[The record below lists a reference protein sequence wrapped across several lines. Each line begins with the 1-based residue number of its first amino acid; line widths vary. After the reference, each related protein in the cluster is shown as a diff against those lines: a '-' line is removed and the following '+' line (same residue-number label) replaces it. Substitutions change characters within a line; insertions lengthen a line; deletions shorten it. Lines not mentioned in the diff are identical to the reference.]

1 MNRRTDQA
9 GAAATE
15 GAADAAMARYAAG
28 DDAAFAVV
36 YGVVAPRLTGYLC
49 QRMGD
54 RSRLPD
60 LVQETLLQ
68 VVRARS
74 TFLPGAPVVP
84 WLLAI
89 ARRQLVDAH
98 RRSAREIPLD
108 LDDQTVV
115 SGLPTG
121 EEIVAAKEMAGRLD
135 GAMTR
140 MSSPQRAAFELVKGQ
155 GLSLARAATTLGTS
169 VTGVKLRT
177 HRAYRLLRAELLDR
191 AAA

>member
-1 MNRRTDQA
+1 MSCRTDQPS
-9 GAAATE
+9 AAAAE
-15 GAADAAMARYAAG
+15 RAADAAMARYAAG
-28 DDAAFAVV
+28 DDAAFAAV
-36 YGVVAPRLTGYLC
+36 YAVAAPRLSGFLC
-49 QRMGD
+49 RRLRD
-54 RSRLPD
+54 RARVAD
-60 LVQETLLQ
+60 LVQDTLLQ
-68 VVRARS
+68 VVRARG
-74 TFLPGAPVVP
+74 TFVPGAPVMP
-84 WLLAI
+84 WLLGI

-98 RRSAREIPLD
+98 RRSAREIPID
-108 LDDQTVV
+108 LDDEAVV

-121 EEIVAAKEMAGRLD
+121 EELVAANEMAGRLD

-140 MSSPQRAAFELVKGQ
+140 MSAPQRAAFDLVKGQ